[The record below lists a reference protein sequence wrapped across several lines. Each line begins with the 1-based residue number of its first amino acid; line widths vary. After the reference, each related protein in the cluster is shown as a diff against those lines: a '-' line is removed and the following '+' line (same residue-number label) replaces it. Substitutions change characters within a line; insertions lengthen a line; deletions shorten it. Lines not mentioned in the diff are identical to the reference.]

1 MSIFCCSIL
10 TYLRDVGWPPSVF
23 SLWTSSLSSSELLRL
38 AKKGQGISNLSVMKL
53 DMKWAPC
60 FVFTVEPTQ
69 SEDLKPQAVRG
80 DGIGRPSIAPIAFA
94 AMGAGASAELAKA
107 TVEEV
112 QKVHAELSPED
123 QEKLKQ
129 GMAQLEK
136 TSLVSGS
143 PTTVS
148 KPAPKRSV
156 LEMLTQGCSNAENC
170 DSMKPTLQEMF
181 FRIDRDENGKV
192 KVSELGG
199 CADMIL
205 KMVQDV
211 DDSIETKE
219 DLMKSFDA

>member
-1 MSIFCCSIL
+1 
-10 TYLRDVGWPPSVF
+10 
-23 SLWTSSLSSSELLRL
+23 
-38 AKKGQGISNLSVMKL
+38 
-53 DMKWAPC
+53 
-60 FVFTVEPTQ
+60 
-69 SEDLKPQAVRG
+69 
-80 DGIGRPSIAPIAFA
+80 
-94 AMGAGASAELAKA
+94 MGSAASALEKA

-129 GMAQLEK
+129 AMAQLQK
-136 TSLVSGS
+136 ASLVSGTA
-143 PTTVS
+143 TTVET
-148 KPAPKRSV
+148 KPAPKRSM
-156 LEMLTQGCSNAENC
+156 LEMLTRGCSNAENS
-170 DSMKPTLQEMF
+170 DSMKPMLLDMF

-219 DLMKSFDA
+219 DLMKSFDSNRDGLLSQSEWKDVCESAVKGVQVKMCKKMLAKGNAHEWPEEEKGEWEKLKPKLEAMAA